1 MYCIAVNLIV
11 HDKIKQSVNQKDLC
25 IAAIAMYRE
34 RIRHIMKKNIQ
45 TNCAVQHDSSLSRA
59 WLHAGH
65 GVERADVPVTSHGR
79 LCLCINS
86 SLYVHVD
93 IIVRFTAFYV
103 HRRLMSCEIINKPN
117 VRKVGGP
124 AGPTD

>member
-11 HDKIKQSVNQKDLC
+11 RDKIKQSVNQKDLY
-25 IAAIAMYRE
+25 IAMYRE
-34 RIRHIMKKNIQ
+34 RIRHIIKKNIQ

-65 GVERADVPVTSHGR
+65 GVERADVPVTSRGR
-79 LCLCINS
+79 LCLCINN

-93 IIVRFTAFYV
+93 IIAEA
-103 HRRLMSCEIINKPN
+103 CC
-117 VRKVGGP
+117 
-124 AGPTD
+124 A